1 MAEPQP
7 SNVKEG
13 SDQPD
18 VLPANAEDRKAAQA
32 MSSLDVR
39 GDDDGNAPKK
49 EADLKALGEALKS
62 LDVNQAQQK
71 RTEIAKKEEAP
82 KKVIK
87 VDPTDV
93 SLLAEQL
100 DLSKTKATDLLRAHD
115 ADVVKALTAWVWS
128 KSRLCVNDDQ
138 YQDRSHFGG
147 GPPCFQGKFSGAM
160 PTNLQLKKQKD
171 AFPPRRQ

>member
-32 MSSLDVR
+32 MSSLDAR

-87 VDPTDV
+87 VDQADV
-93 SLLAEQL
+93 SLLV
-100 DLSKTKATDLLRAHD
+100 R
-115 ADVVKALTAWVWS
+115 
-128 KSRLCVNDDQ
+128 
-138 YQDRSHFGG
+138 
-147 GPPCFQGKFSGAM
+147 
-160 PTNLQLKKQKD
+160 
-171 AFPPRRQ
+171 